1 MSDQKLLD
9 ELIKT
14 LNLEKLEENL
24 FRGQSEQTAWGR
36 VFGGQVIGQA
46 LSATQET
53 VDNSRK
59 AHSLHAYFLRPGR
72 IDMPILYDVQ
82 RIRDGKSFTTRT
94 VNAIQNGEYI
104 FNMSVSFK
112 ISEERLEHQFE
123 MPDVPSPEEL
133 KSDREFREEMKDKI
147 PKAMLEGFLRDKPI
161 EIRNVEN
168 LNPFDN
174 EKGEP
179 FKNMWIKA
187 SGKLPDNHLI
197 HQGVLAYASD
207 MGLLGT
213 SQRPHGFSFGAYEK
227 LQVASLDH
235 AMWFHREFR
244 ADEWLLYSLDSPSA
258 SNANGFNRGNIFT
271 QDGKLVASA
280 VQEGLI
286 RVKDK

>member
-9 ELIKT
+9 ELIQT

-82 RIRDGKSFTTRT
+82 RIRDGKVLLLELSMPFRMENTFSICRFLLKYLKR
-94 VNAIQNGEYI
+94 VLNINLRCL
-104 FNMSVSFK
+104 MSLVQK
-112 ISEERLEHQFE
+112 N
-123 MPDVPSPEEL
+123 L
-133 KSDREFREEMKDKI
+133 KSDREFREEMKDTI
-147 PKAMLEGFLRDKPI
+147 PKEMLEGFLRDKPI

-168 LNPFDN
+168 LNPFAN

-197 HQGVLAYASD
+197 HQGVLA
-207 MGLLGT
+207 LC
-213 SQRPHGFSFGAYEK
+213 F
-227 LQVASLDH
+227 
-235 AMWFHREFR
+235 
-244 ADEWLLYSLDSPSA
+244 
-258 SNANGFNRGNIFT
+258 
-271 QDGKLVASA
+271 
-280 VQEGLI
+280 
-286 RVKDK
+286 

>member
-112 ISEERLEHQFE
+112 ISEEGLEHQFE

-227 LQVASLDH
+227 LQVASLD
-235 AMWFHREFR
+235 
-244 ADEWLLYSLDSPSA
+244 LSL
-258 SNANGFNRGNIFT
+258 IH
-271 QDGKLVASA
+271 
-280 VQEGLI
+280 I
-286 RVKDK
+286 

>member
-1 MSDQKLLD
+1 
-9 ELIKT
+9 
-14 LNLEKLEENL
+14 
-24 FRGQSEQTAWGR
+24 
-36 VFGGQVIGQA
+36 
-46 LSATQET
+46 
-53 VDNSRK
+53 
-59 AHSLHAYFLRPGR
+59 
-72 IDMPILYDVQ
+72 
-82 RIRDGKSFTTRT
+82 
-94 VNAIQNGEYI
+94 
-104 FNMSVSFK
+104 
-112 ISEERLEHQFE
+112 
-123 MPDVPSPEEL
+123 
-133 KSDREFREEMKDKI
+133 MKDTI
-147 PKAMLEGFLRDKPI
+147 PKEMLEGFLRDKPI

-168 LNPFDN
+168 LNPFAN

-213 SQRPHGFSFGAYEK
+213 SQRPHGVSFGAYHK

-286 RVKDK
+286 RQK